1 MCKEQIMEYLK
12 NELADLRKELNELQD
27 SFNNAD
33 HLERIGMCIPLDK
46 MQDKY
51 YHFWMVCNDLGVIEA
66 GV

>member
-27 SFNNAD
+27 NFNNAD